1 MVAASDAQA
10 KMGITA
16 TNAQGQLLPLSNIIG
31 QLQDKI
37 KGMTTGQAIATLT
50 AMGFTSASSKLVET
64 IQAGPAA
71 FDAATNS
78 TNKAGSAQAAAAI
91 QARTLGVEFKTLKA
105 TAEDVLTE
113 FGQFLIP
120 IVQTLG
126 GAFVSATKFV
136 LDHKDVLYTLG
147 VLVGGFL
154 TATIGA
160 FAINTMASLVASIV
174 RAGTTVTSFTGN
186 LLGMGT
192 SSEEA
197 SAETETLAGSSA
209 ELSGVV
215 EGLTA
220 ATEQLVAATTQ
231 LAPAVATADAG
242 LTEEAAAA
250 TEASAAMR
258 TLAAS
263 QETAVGAMATTG
275 TAAEGLA
282 GKEEA
287 LAATSTET
295 GVAMGEGGMA
305 GGMAAG
311 DAAGVGLTGV
321 LGPLGL
327 AVGAVTLGAV
337 KLGDMLNNNTTP
349 AFVKASDAADAMASS
364 TLPDV
369 TLKMQALTQ
378 AQKDD
383 KVAMD
388 QGGLS
393 GQAAKVAYDGIT
405 SSINVLKGQ
414 AQQLTVNTQILSNN
428 FGISRVKPTPWQTA
442 SDSTS
447 VDRSPKPTSPPLP
460 SKFSSLASR
469 RMRLGPN

>member
-1 MVAASDAQA
+1 M
-10 KMGITA
+10 
-16 TNAQGQLLPLSNIIG
+16 
-31 QLQDKI
+31 
-37 KGMTTGQAIATLT
+37 
-50 AMGFTSASSKLVET
+50 
-64 IQAGPAA
+64 
-71 FDAATNS
+71 
-78 TNKAGSAQAAAAI
+78 
-91 QARTLGVEFKTLKA
+91 
-105 TAEDVLTE
+105 
-113 FGQFLIP
+113 
-120 IVQTLG
+120 
-126 GAFVSATKFV
+126 
-136 LDHKDVLYTLG
+136 
-147 VLVGGFL
+147 
-154 TATIGA
+154 
-160 FAINTMASLVASIV
+160 
-174 RAGTTVTSFTGN
+174 
-186 LLGMGT
+186 
-192 SSEEA
+192 
-197 SAETETLAGSSA
+197 
-209 ELSGVV
+209 V

-250 TEASAAMR
+250 AEASTAMR

-282 GKEEA
+282 VKEEA

-428 FGISRVKPTPWQTA
+428 FGISKSEADSLADSIGLNLSGSLTKADVTA
-442 SDSTS
+442 FAQQIQQSGIQADAAG
-447 VDRSPKPTSPPLP
+447 
-460 SKFSSLASR
+460 SKLTTMGTNAVSALTAMESQLKTVSNSQDWASIGTNIDTGISGGIAGGSSIVTAAISSLAGKTLLAGQAAVGAKSPSTKAR
-469 RMRLGPN
+469 DLIGMPIAQGVAIGIAQNAGLPSAATTAMMKGVLSAGTGSLGVGIASGAATAAAGSSGGAGGGTTVLNVTTPVQVAGQTLAQIVTQYQLRGARATGNVLGQFSGGTQSQTATSINTNAVAR